1 MSRISYSQ
9 LSMFS
14 ECPHKWKLNYIDR
27 LRVSEPSIHL
37 LFGTAMHEVIQKYLN
52 VMYQY
57 TAKRADQLNLERT
70 LQEKMVEQFNI
81 DKENYGK
88 EPCTK
93 EQLKEFFQDGCD
105 ILDFFKKHRGDY
117 FSKKGYELI
126 GCEVPVEMDLQK
138 NLTWVGYL
146 DIVMKDTV
154 HDRIKIYD
162 IKTSTM
168 GWNKWMK
175 ADDNKTQQLLLYK
188 QFYSKQY
195 NHPIDKIDVEY
206 FIVKRKLYENAK
218 FPQKRVQKFIPASGT
233 VSMNKVAKKLTKFI
247 DEAFNEDGTHTKN
260 ELPPTPSKK
269 ACKWCEF
276 KKTEYCDVG
285 VS

>member
-52 VMYQY
+52 VMYEY

-105 ILDFFKKHRGDY
+105 ILDFFKKRRGDY

-126 GCEVPVEMDLQK
+126 GCEVPVEMGLQK

-146 DIVMKDTV
+146 DIVMRDTI

-247 DEAFNEDGTHTKN
+247 DEAFSEDGTHTKN

-276 KKTEYCDVG
+276 KKTEHCNVG
-285 VS
+285 V